1 MRIGDRCPLFVLT
14 SLEHLTFHPTRKG
27 RASGFRFNGEWRFVQ
42 EVAWIGGIHVETPF
56 LQDVR
61 FDSFLGL
68 RLGVKIHRPGQA
80 GTAIYGFVL

>member
-1 MRIGDRCPLFVLT
+1 
-14 SLEHLTFHPTRKG
+14 
-27 RASGFRFNGEWRFVQ
+27 
-42 EVAWIGGIHVETPF
+42 VAWIGGIHVETPF